1 MEPALPDKT
10 IERFPPANRRIAHA
24 LNIRNRASRK
34 YWGKPTHSR
43 PICFPALRR
52 HYTMTIQNLKPAIDL
67 NGLSGCKRHRQV
79 PLEPFASA
87 KIAPQWLQARGL
99 MPRCVTNRCALEAR
113 LQKVA
118 PQWLQGVRL
127 EPNVHR
133 RRLR

>member
-1 MEPALPDKT
+1 
-10 IERFPPANRRIAHA
+10 
-24 LNIRNRASRK
+24 
-34 YWGKPTHSR
+34 
-43 PICFPALRR
+43 
-52 HYTMTIQNLKPAIDL
+52 MTIQDFFPLKPAIDL
-67 NGLSGCKRHRQV
+67 NGFSGCKCHRQV

-99 MPRCVTNRCALEAR
+99 MPRCVTNRCALEAAR

-127 EPNVHR
+127 EPKVHR